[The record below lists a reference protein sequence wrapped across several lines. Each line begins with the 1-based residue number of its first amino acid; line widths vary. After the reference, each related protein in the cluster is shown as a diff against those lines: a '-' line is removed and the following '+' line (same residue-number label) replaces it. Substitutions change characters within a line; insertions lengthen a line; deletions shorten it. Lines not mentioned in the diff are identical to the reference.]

1 MAPTNRGNKMHA
13 NAKYVSEGA
22 LGYINAEYYYKHVR
36 GLPIP
41 GLGRCGDKMETR
53 ILWKLT
59 FGRRL
64 ESRSCWLY
72 SLHSSAEPGSL

>member
-22 LGYINAEYYYKHVR
+22 LGYINAEDYYKQVR

-41 GLGRCGDKMETR
+41 ELGRCGDKME
-53 ILWKLT
+53 LG
-59 FGRRL
+59 FYGN
-64 ESRSCWLY
+64 
-72 SLHSSAEPGSL
+72 